1 VVNAAG
7 HRAAELVGPRSF
19 REKFDRGFFT
29 FFELPTFIALRRRE
43 LETGKAGRIGAVGND
58 RAFEAVISVRGGD
71 FEPNPHSPVA
81 THVRRREFVL
91 PPPAGATRAELVQF
105 GQQHYAG
112 VLWGAWLQAVGPVF
126 IMLFAFSLVHLAG
139 ATQRLAGWMALS
151 GATILMTVSLIEIT
165 YYISALFPDP
175 QMMTSISLRVISAV
189 QHLYFIVAAPA
200 VFLPLGIILVRSTI
214 LPRIFGYLA
223 LILAAAFAALGA
235 VFMLRLALP
244 AWVTAFAAVQG
255 IWRLAAGIALMIH
268 SGPLARESRVAG

>member
-1 VVNAAG
+1 MGNSFISKRLFCILSGLSGVIGVVLLIA
-7 HRAAELVGPRSF
+7 SF
-19 REKFDRGFFT
+19 G
-29 FFELPTFIALRRRE
+29 IA
-43 LETGKAGRIGAVGND
+43 V
-58 RAFEAVISVRGGD
+58 
-71 FEPNPHSPVA
+71 
-81 THVRRREFVL
+81 
-91 PPPAGATRAELVQF
+91 PPPAGATRAELIHF

-126 IMLFAFSLVHLAG
+126 IMLFAFSIVHLAG
-139 ATQRLAGWMALS
+139 ATQRLAGWTTLF

-175 QMMTSISLRVISAV
+175 DVMTSISLRVISAV

-200 VFLPLGIILVRSTI
+200 VFLPLGIILVGSPI

-235 VFMLRLALP
+235 AFVLRLELP

-255 IWRLAAGIALMIH
+255 LWWLAAGIALMIR
-268 SGPLARESRVAG
+268 SASLSAAESRVAA